1 MRVCNV
7 CKYVVYVC
15 EAYMLCMNVC
25 MLRLHE
31 HMYDMYVRYV
41 CYVCRL
47 RM

>member
-7 CKYVVYVC
+7 CMYVVYVC
-15 EAYMLCMNVC
+15 KVLSLCMNAC

-41 CYVCRL
+41 CTLCVLC
-47 RM
+47 M